1 MKNRILSLLLTGLVC
16 LGLVLPALAADAS
29 STPTSIDVGAV
40 CTVNGTT
47 YMTDRHNRALWQL
60 TDDGTKLVAGR
71 LTPTDDDGRPLT
83 GYRDG
88 ALSEAVFG
96 EPWGMVPYLDGL
108 LIADRENN
116 VLRYVNL
123 AKKEISTHSIAG
135 KSVQFDSPVGLA
147 KTADGTIWVSS
158 AAGVTDLVGT
168 KSIDGLSYPM
178 GLCASGDTLYIA
190 DTGNHRIVA
199 YKNGATTV
207 VAGAALTGDLAIE
220 GDLLNGPAALAR
232 FSSPAAVLA
241 VGDILYIADTGN
253 GLVRQLRDGYV
264 TTANDPLVSLIT
276 PDALYIDQSGSL
288 TVCDSFTHIRATL
301 TEAPPTLAFHDL
313 TDEQAAIVRFATANS
328 LMNGTGDSKF
338 SPDLTLTRGM
348 AVTVL
353 ARMDG
358 MDTTVGE
365 EYYTIGLAWAL
376 DAKISDGSNP
386 TDAITAEQLLTM
398 LYRYAGE
405 PDVPPAPG
413 VADLPSNLA
422 ALPQPSDFA
431 VDAYTWAEELDIAT
445 TGIAPQAPLT
455 RIQFADI
462 LMQFA
467 QNWQ

>member
-1 MKNRILSLLLTGLVC
+1 MKNRILSLLLIGLAC
-16 LGLVLPALAADAS
+16 LGLVLPAMAAAA
-29 STPTSIDVGAV
+29 PTSIDVGTV
-40 CTVNGTT
+40 CTVSGVT

-60 TDDGTKLVAGR
+60 TDEGTTLVAGR
-71 LTPTDDDGRPLT
+71 LTPTDNDQRPLT

-88 ALSEAVFG
+88 ALAEAVFG

-116 VLRYVNL
+116 VLRYVDL
-123 AKKEISTHSIAG
+123 VKKTVSTYSESG
-135 KSVQFDSPVGLA
+135 KAVQFDSPVGLA

-158 AAGVTDLVGT
+158 AAGVTDLAGT

-199 YKNGATTV
+199 YEDGATTV
-207 VAGAALTGDLAIE
+207 VAGAALTGDMAIE
-220 GDLLNGPAALAR
+220 GDLLNGPAQQAR

-241 VGDILYIADTGN
+241 VGETLYIADTGN
-253 GLVRQLRDGYV
+253 GLVRQLANGYV
-264 TTANDPLVSLIT
+264 TTANDPLISLIS
-276 PDALYIDQSGSL
+276 PDTLYIDQSGTL
-288 TVCDSFTHIRATL
+288 TVCDSFTHIRTPL

-313 TDEQAAIVRFATANS
+313 TDAQAEVVRFATANG
-328 LMNGTGDSKF
+328 LMNGTGGSKF

-376 DAKISDGSNP
+376 ETGISDGTNP

-398 LYRYAGE
+398 LYRYAGSPE
-405 PDVPPAPG
+405 VPPAPG
-413 VADLPSNLA
+413 VADLPSHLA
-422 ALPQPSDFA
+422 TLPQPSDFA
-431 VDAYTWAEELDIAT
+431 VDAYTWADQLAISTDD
-445 TGIAPQAPLT
+445 IAPQAPLT
-455 RIQFADI
+455 RIQFAEI
-462 LMQFA
+462 LMQFML
-467 QNWQ
+467 NWQ